1 MEIPEQFA
9 EFQNRTLMLVVA
21 LVQTQGWVS
30 TMGFF
35 SFFFPLNIHE
45 AIDKIYNG

>member
-9 EFQNRTLMLVVA
+9 TLVVA